1 MEQAHS
7 LDIQSQQPYT
17 SVCLKHDRHPE
28 RLSAS
33 GRKFVLAVPAL
44 PGAVSV
50 PTADSQE
57 ICAWLCYVVQ
67 RPQALLVWG
76 LDAHCPI
83 NCFFLLF
90 PAVCRQY

>member
-28 RLSAS
+28 RLTAS

-57 ICAWLCYVVQ
+57 VCAWL
-67 RPQALLVWG
+67 LLCCAEKTSDTASLG
-76 LDAHCPI
+76 LGCT
-83 NCFFLLF
+83 LS
-90 PAVCRQY
+90 Y